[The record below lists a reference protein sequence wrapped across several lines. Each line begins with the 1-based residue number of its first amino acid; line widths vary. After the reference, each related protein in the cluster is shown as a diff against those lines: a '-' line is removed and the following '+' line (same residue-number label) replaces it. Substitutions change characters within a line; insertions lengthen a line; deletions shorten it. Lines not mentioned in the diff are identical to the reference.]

1 MCGAEQ
7 RNEAILLR
15 AAPRGKQKSK
25 QVVIVFGRRRTDNG
39 AEEEEEGR
47 RGERRVEKTTG
58 KLLSWT
64 CSNAVQRI
72 VISYPT
78 NSADSMRTDGLYTY
92 RVEP

>member
-39 AEEEEEGR
+39 AEEEEEEEGEKEGR
-47 RGERRVEKTTG
+47 ENDRETA
-58 KLLSWT
+58 LSDMQQRSAEN
-64 CSNAVQRI
+64 SNF
-72 VISYPT
+72 ISYKQ
-78 NSADSMRTDGLYTY
+78 R
-92 RVEP
+92 

>member
-39 AEEEEEGR
+39 AEEEEEEEEEGEKEGR
-47 RGERRVEKTTG
+47 ENDRETA
-58 KLLSWT
+58 LLDMQQRSAEN
-64 CSNAVQRI
+64 SNF
-72 VISYPT
+72 ISYKQ
-78 NSADSMRTDGLYTY
+78 R
-92 RVEP
+92 